1 MPGNLIR
8 ILGIRMSQSN
18 EEQLYDAAFDGD
30 LEEVTLLC
38 SDPAINVNWQDER
51 GFTPLSGACQEGHVG
66 GR

>member
-8 ILGIRMSQSN
+8 ILGIRMSQSK
-18 EEQLYDAAFDGD
+18 EEQLDSAVFRGE
-30 LEEVTLLC
+30 LEKVKSLC
-38 SDPAINVNWQDER
+38 SDPALNVNWQDER